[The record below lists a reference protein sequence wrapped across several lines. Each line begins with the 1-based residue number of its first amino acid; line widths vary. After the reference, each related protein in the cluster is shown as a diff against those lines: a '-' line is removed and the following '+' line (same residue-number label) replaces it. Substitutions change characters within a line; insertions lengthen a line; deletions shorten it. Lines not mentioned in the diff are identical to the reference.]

1 MQDNET
7 KTKDNPKQKEKE
19 TYEKIVTSEREHEKP
34 KPVSQTARSL
44 KNRDQKKPKK
54 YPGLPE
60 DVLKFTSSYFDN
72 DKRENSRYN
81 LRRVNRVNYNT

>member
-7 KTKDNPKQKEKE
+7 KTKDNLKHKE
-19 TYEKIVTSEREHEKP
+19 TSEKIVTSKREHEKP
-34 KPVSQTARSL
+34 KPVSQATRSL